1 MIKNLFKNYIYP
13 IAMLSGTIIGVGL
26 FALPYIASKVGIWVM
41 LLYFLILGGIVI
53 LIHQF
58 FGELSLKTP
67 DFKRLPGF
75 AKIYLGKPGE
85 IIAYVSTII
94 GLLGALLAYLI
105 VGGEFLSALFN
116 PIFGGYN
123 FHYTFIYFAIGSII
137 IYLGIKAISKVEFW
151 GLVGFFL
158 ILFTI
163 FIKAYPYINLTNII
177 NLPLKSGFAN
187 FFLPYGAVLF
197 SLWGA
202 SLIPE
207 VEEMLKNKK
216 NLVKTIIPFSILVPI
231 FVYLFF
237 IFLVVGITGTQTT
250 QSALVGLKGVLGNG
264 VVNLGLFFGV
274 LTTFTSFIALG
285 LTLKK
290 VLWYDLKLNKKHAW
304 VITCF
309 IPMILF
315 MLGIQ
320 QFLPLVSFLGAVM
333 IGIDGILILMMY
345 KKIRP
350 SRKFLIYSL
359 LVIFLTGII
368 FEIITIIK

>member
-1 MIKNLFKNYIYP
+1 
-13 IAMLSGTIIGVGL
+13 MLSGTIIGVGL
-26 FALPYIASKVGIWVM
+26 FALPYIASKVGISVM

-177 NLPLKSGFAN
+177 NLPLKSGFSN

-207 VEEMLKNKK
+207 VEEMLKSKK
-216 NLVKTIIPFSILVPI
+216 SLVKTIIPFSILVPI